1 MQKLGVDARVRTVD
15 RAQYQRLTDEF
26 DFDMIMTIYPQGDVP
41 GNELRDYWSCAAAQ
55 APGSSN
61 VSGICDP
68 AVEALIEAAITARD
82 RDSLAVAT
90 RALDRVLLWRW
101 YMAPNW
107 ESRTYRIAHWDR
119 FGQPG
124 KPIREGFNF
133 DTWWVDAAKA
143 AANDAAR
150 RR

>member
-1 MQKLGVDARVRTVD
+1 
-15 RAQYQRLTDEF
+15 
-26 DFDMIMTIYPQGDVP
+26 
-41 GNELRDYWSCAAAQ
+41 LRGYWSCAAAT

-68 AVEALIEAAITARD
+68 AVDALIEAAVTAKD
-82 RDSLAVAT
+82 RASLATAT

-101 YMAPNW
+101 YMAPDW
-107 ESRTYRIAHWDR
+107 ESGVHRIAHWDR
-119 FGQPG
+119 FGQPD

-133 DTWWVDAAKA
+133 DTWWVDAGKA
-143 AANDAAR
+143 ALDAAR